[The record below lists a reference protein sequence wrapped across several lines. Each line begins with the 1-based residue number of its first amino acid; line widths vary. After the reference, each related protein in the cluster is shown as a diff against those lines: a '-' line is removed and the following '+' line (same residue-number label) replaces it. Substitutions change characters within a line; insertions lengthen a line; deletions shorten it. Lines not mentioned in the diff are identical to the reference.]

1 MHRRWTERLLWLL
14 KWGLFAAIVVGV
26 SRQFARILAAVS
38 WADVAEAG
46 QWGLLVPAAGLYL
59 AAHSCWATFWM
70 HLLRQQGIA
79 IGWYAAWRCYLLS
92 QLGKYVPGK
101 AWVIV
106 LRAGMLRQQLGA
118 HPLPVSLTATYETL
132 TSMGAGALVAV
143 ACLPFVGI
151 VPAELSGRWG
161 VLAGVAALPVLLGLL
176 HRLALAYYGRSGRGG
191 EVRTQPPSLPL
202 LAAGLGYGLCGW
214 CLLGVSLHVAIRS
227 LAPAWPAWPAQY
239 PAELG
244 MIALAYVAGFVIL
257 VAPGGLGVREWLLLQ
272 TLAPALAGMTETPEA
287 VAVMVALMLRLI
299 WTMAEVAVACIV
311 YWIAPAPSASVS

>member
-1 MHRRWTERLLWLL
+1 MWLL
-14 KWGLFAAIVVGV
+14 KWVLFAAIVFGV
-26 SRQFARILAAVS
+26 SRQFVRILAAVS
-38 WADVAEAG
+38 WADVAAAG
-46 QWGLLVPAAGLYL
+46 RWGLLLPAAGLYL

-132 TSMGAGALVAV
+132 TSMGAGALVAA

-161 VLAGVAALPVLLGLL
+161 ILAGLAALPLLLGLL
-176 HRLALAYYGRSGRGG
+176 HRVALAYWKS
-191 EVRTQPPSLPL
+191 RTGDAGTRPPPSLAL
-202 LAAGLGYGLCGW
+202 LTAGLGYGICGW
-214 CLLGVSLHVAIRS
+214 CLLGVSLHLAIRS

-272 TLAPALAGMTETPEA
+272 TLAPALAGTAEAPEA
-287 VAVMVALMLRLI
+287 VAAMVALTLRLI
-299 WTMAEVAVACIV
+299 WTMAEVAVACVI
-311 YWIAPAPSASVS
+311 YWIAPAPAASVS